1 MYVRD
6 GIKANNIEVLPVGC
20 NTDTFKSYPK
30 NDPEVL
36 AVRASLG
43 IKPGQLMILT
53 VGGDAA
59 SKGAREVMQALAR
72 IGDQVPDWRYVC
84 KTWPQPRTSQQNQ
97 EDMQLAKE
105 LGIDKKVVYATSIT
119 SRDFMPYLL
128 GACDIYAGPSRLEGF
143 GMPQVEAGSCEKPVI
158 GINAMGM
165 LDTLVNGET
174 ALLAGVAQHIVVNQ
188 VTIGDECG
196 LSEKR
201 TVVFDVPR
209 TIDYRADVDD
219 IAKYLIQ
226 LMNDPALC
234 QKMGKAGRNRVVAN
248 FDYRLVAKRF
258 MELIEKKLS

>member
-1 MYVRD
+1 
-6 GIKANNIEVLPVGC
+6 
-20 NTDTFKSYPK
+20 
-30 NDPEVL
+30 
-36 AVRASLG
+36 
-43 IKPGQLMILT
+43 
-53 VGGDAA
+53 
-59 SKGAREVMQALAR
+59 
-72 IGDQVPDWRYVC
+72 
-84 KTWPQPRTSQQNQ
+84 
-97 EDMQLAKE
+97 
-105 LGIDKKVVYATSIT
+105 
-119 SRDFMPYLL
+119 MPYLL

-143 GMPQVEAGSCEKPVI
+143 GMPQVEAGACEKPVI

-174 ALLAGVAQHIVVNQ
+174 ALLAGVAQHIVVKQ

-226 LMNDPALC
+226 LMIDPALC